1 MIVWSI
7 AGLSPNDIAAKMKS
21 FDLGDVQCFKQ
32 EDKEQIMDIVDNYR
46 TGRKVP
52 VIAAASP
59 VLLPPG
65 LVLGRHTMRVL
76 GLQARSLKLNECA
89 TTHRPLPPRSRG

>member
-1 MIVWSI
+1 
-7 AGLSPNDIAAKMKS
+7 MKS

-59 VLLPPG
+59 VLLPPARPG
-65 LVLGRHTMRVL
+65 PRQAHYACPRVA
-76 GLQARSLKLNECA
+76 GTVAETK
-89 TTHRPLPPRSRG
+89 